1 MEKTKVSLVLG
12 SGGARGYAHI
22 GVIEEL
28 QRYGCEIVSISGT
41 SMGALIGGLYA
52 CGKLAEYKA
61 WVLTLE
67 PLDVAGLL
75 DLAWDRRGFMNGTK
89 VFNRLEQMIGSQ
101 KIEALPVRYTAVAS
115 DLNHGKEVWFQ
126 DGDLLSAIRASI
138 SIPSVFTPVE
148 DGDRLL
154 VDGGILN
161 PLPVAPTMSDRSDL
175 TIAVSLYG
183 PEIQTPE
190 APPAVAERYD
200 SLIERMFTQAKLALY
215 EQAKKQDTVHLF
227 SILDRTFD
235 TMQQSLTQYRLGGY
249 PPDMV
254 IEIPRNVCETF
265 DFHRAQD
272 VIEAGRTAAA
282 KALQREPVFQR

>member
-1 MEKTKVSLVLG
+1 MEKTQVSLVLG

-101 KIEALPVRYTAVAS
+101 KIEALPVRYTAVHRTSTTARRS
-115 DLNHGKEVWFQ
+115 GFKTATCSRRSGRRSRSRRSSLRSKTVTGF
-126 DGDLLSAIRASI
+126 LS
-138 SIPSVFTPVE
+138 T
-148 DGDRLL
+148 
-154 VDGGILN
+154 
-161 PLPVAPTMSDRSDL
+161 
-175 TIAVSLYG
+175 
-183 PEIQTPE
+183 
-190 APPAVAERYD
+190 
-200 SLIERMFTQAKLALY
+200 
-215 EQAKKQDTVHLF
+215 
-227 SILDRTFD
+227 
-235 TMQQSLTQYRLGGY
+235 
-249 PPDMV
+249 
-254 IEIPRNVCETF
+254 
-265 DFHRAQD
+265 
-272 VIEAGRTAAA
+272 AGSSTRFPWRRRCPTAAT
-282 KALQREPVFQR
+282 